1 MSTIL
6 STERLRLRP
15 QTADDIDTIAAG
27 LGDFD
32 VARHLT
38 VVPYPYTRQDA
49 VDWVAT
55 LKPPR
60 PEAGVFS
67 IDLDGTGMIGTVTL
81 ANELG
86 FWLARPYWGH
96 GYMTEAARALL
107 AWHFAETSA
116 DAVRSSAHVGNE
128 RSLAVQRKLG
138 FVERGTNIRYVRPL
152 NREIEHVE
160 TVLTRDAFAASQ
172 AGLR

>member
-1 MSTIL
+1 
-6 STERLRLRP
+6 
-15 QTADDIDTIAAG
+15 
-27 LGDFD
+27 
-32 VARHLT
+32 
-38 VVPYPYTRQDA
+38 
-49 VDWVAT
+49 
-55 LKPPR
+55 
-60 PEAGVFS
+60 
-67 IDLDGTGMIGTVTL
+67 VTL

-86 FWLARPYWGH
+86 FWLAQPYWGH
-96 GYMTEAARALL
+96 GYMTEAALALL
-107 AWHFAETSA
+107 AWHFAKTSA

-138 FVERGTNIRYVRPL
+138 FVERGTSIRHVRPL

>member
-27 LGDFD
+27 LSDFD
-32 VARHLT
+32 VARYLT

-60 PEAGVFS
+60 PEAAVFS
-67 IDLDGTGMIGTVTL
+67 IDLDG
-81 ANELG
+81 
-86 FWLARPYWGH
+86 
-96 GYMTEAARALL
+96 
-107 AWHFAETSA
+107 
-116 DAVRSSAHVGNE
+116 VG
-128 RSLAVQRKLG
+128 K
-138 FVERGTNIRYVRPL
+138 
-152 NREIEHVE
+152 
-160 TVLTRDAFAASQ
+160 
-172 AGLR
+172 GL